1 MTLDLVEAAE
11 FPDVDV
17 RTELLSIG
25 EMARASGLSVS
36 ALRFYDGAGV
46 LAPALVDAGTGYRR
60 YAQQQVP
67 AARLVAGLR
76 RVGMPLTEITRLL
89 DLRASNPAAVPELL
103 DAHLRR
109 LEDGLTDARRE
120 VYRLRALFD
129 PSARPTAGA
138 RGRLTVPGRDLAAA
152 IDAVRFAVGN
162 DPELPMLGGIR
173 FEVDGSILRLVATD
187 RYRMAFSEVGGDLS
201 GADDLPP
208 EPEDLVDAEGTAD
221 GSAPAAFA
229 PVGFVDEARA
239 LLTGGGPATLVLGA
253 DGISLRFRD
262 RRVTGTPLD
271 HDFPDYRRLLRET
284 TGGPGRRR
292 VTVDVAGL
300 RERLAAAE
308 TRTVVREHDG
318 AQCAVSVLTVDA
330 GNALTVSGAGAGA
343 GAPADPDVVRVG
355 VNREFLLDALD
366 AAGPGQLVLELDG
379 PIRPLAVRRLDDDGA
394 FSILMP
400 IRL

>member
-1 MTLDLVEAAE
+1 M
-11 FPDVDV
+11 
-17 RTELLSIG
+17 LSIG

-46 LAPALVDAGTGYRR
+46 LAPALVDPGTGYRR

-76 RVGMPLTEITRLL
+76 RVGMPLAEITRLL
-89 DLRASNPAAVPELL
+89 DLRASSPAAVPDLL

-109 LEDGLTDARRE
+109 LEDGLGDARRE
-120 VYRLRALFD
+120 IFRLRALFTA
-129 PSARPTAGA
+129 SAQPMVGA
-138 RGRLTVPGRDLAAA
+138 RRRLTVPGRDLAAA
-152 IDAVRFAVGN
+152 VDAVRFAVGD
-162 DPELPMLGGIR
+162 DPELPMLGGVQ

-187 RYRMAFSEVGGDLS
+187 RYRMAFSEVGGDLPET
-201 GADDLPP
+201 ADLPP
-208 EPEDLVDAEGTAD
+208 EPADPAGTTD
-221 GSAPAAFA
+221 RLAPTVFA
-229 PVGFVDEARA
+229 PVGFVDEARN
-239 LLTGGGPATLVLGA
+239 LLTGGGPATVVLDT

-262 RRVTGTPLD
+262 RQVTGTALG

-284 TGGPGRRR
+284 TGGPDRRR

-300 RERLAAAE
+300 RERLAATE
-308 TRTVVREHDG
+308 TRTVVREDDG
-318 AQCAVSVLTVDA
+318 APCAVSVLMVDA
-330 GNALTVSGAGAGA
+330 GNALTVSGAD
-343 GAPADPDVVRVG
+343 APPDPDVVRVG

-379 PIRPLAVRRLDDDGA
+379 PIRPLAVRRLDDDRA